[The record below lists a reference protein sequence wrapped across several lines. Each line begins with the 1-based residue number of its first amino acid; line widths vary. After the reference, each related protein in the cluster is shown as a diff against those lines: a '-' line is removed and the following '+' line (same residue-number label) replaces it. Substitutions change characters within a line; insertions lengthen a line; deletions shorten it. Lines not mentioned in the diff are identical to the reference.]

1 MDRRTAAII
10 CPCHDV
16 TEADVHR
23 VIDEGHSSPETIKRA
38 TAVYM
43 GSCQGKYC
51 STLVQGL
58 LLSRGVEAPGSSR
71 RPAARVPVI
80 PVPLGSLMNPEQV

>member
-1 MDRRTAAII
+1 MKRRTSAII

-16 TEADVHR
+16 TEADLHH

-51 STLVQGL
+51 SKLVQDVL
-58 LLSRGVEAPGSSR
+58 FARGVEVAGSSR
-71 RPAARVPVI
+71 RPAARVPVV
-80 PVPLGSLMNPEQV
+80 PVPLGSLMNLEQP